1 VRKQLACKTGI
12 RAGSLVREL
21 WHAEAWDYFAPRDA
35 FFFLIAAR
43 AAGRKRKPMLR
54 HLAPLLLAASLV
66 HAAELPSNLT
76 AENLPPITPETRA
89 SAGRYLESRTAVF
102 HGWLPGT
109 REMLVTT
116 RFADTAQVHHVK
128 MPGGARRQLTFGREP
143 IGGLV
148 VQPKIGKAFVFSQDS
163 GGGEAYQLHR
173 FDFADGRSTLL
184 TDGKSRNTSA
194 RWSRDGKQLAY
205 TTTRRNGKDNDVHIM
220 DPFAP
225 ETDRAVFQ
233 VASGGWSVKSW
244 SHDGKKLLL
253 GEYLSI
259 NESRLHLLDIASG
272 KAELL
277 TPPGAEKESWAE
289 ATFGPDDTFVWALTD
304 RGSEFMR
311 LVRLDFATK
320 EVRVLVKDIPW
331 NIEDFA
337 LTADGQRM
345 AIVSNEDGAS
355 VLRIIDPQTGAIIT
369 QPKLP
374 LGVMGAVSWNANGHE
389 VAFSLNSAKSPT
401 DAWSYDLATAQL
413 TRWTESEIGGLDPA
427 QFSEPEIV
435 RVKSF
440 DGLGVSGFLYRPD
453 AKRWPGKRPCLVNIH
468 GGPEGQSLPVFQ
480 GRHNYYLNELGI
492 AIFYPNVRGSDGYGK
507 TFLTLDNGFK
517 REDSVKDIG
526 AFLDA
531 LAKDERLDAARF
543 AVTGGS
549 YGGYMSTASMV
560 HFGDRLRCGIDV
572 VGVADF
578 LTFLANTSAYRLDL
592 RRVEYGDERDP
603 KMREFL
609 VKISPSTH
617 AAEIRKPLFI
627 VQGKNDPRVPVSVAH
642 SMRDAMKKAG
652 GTVSYLEA
660 SDEGH
665 GFAKKPNADFQFLA
679 AVEFLRENLL
689 K

>member
-1 VRKQLACKTGI
+1 MFR
-12 RAGSLVREL
+12 
-21 WHAEAWDYFAPRDA
+21 
-35 FFFLIAAR
+35 LI
-43 AAGRKRKPMLR
+43 
-54 HLAPLLLAASLV
+54 APLLLTAALA
-66 HAAELPSNLT
+66 HAADIPANLT
-76 AENLPPITPETRA
+76 AENLPPITSETRA
-89 SAGRYLESRTAVF
+89 SASRYLEFRTASF
-102 HGWLPGT
+102 HGWVPGT

-116 RFADTAQVHHVK
+116 RFADTAQVHRVNV
-128 MPGGARRQLTFGREP
+128 PGGARRQLTFGREP
-143 IGGLV
+143 VSGV
-148 VQPKIGKAFVFSQDS
+148 HVQPKLGKAFVFSQDA
-163 GGGEAYQLHR
+163 GGSEAYQLHR
-173 FDFADGRSTLL
+173 YDFADGRSTLL
-184 TDGKSRNTSA
+184 TDGKSRNTGA
-194 RWSRDGKQLAY
+194 KWSRDGAQVAY
-205 TTTRRNGKDNDVHIM
+205 TSTRRNGKDNDVRIM

-225 ETDRAVFQ
+225 EKDREVFQ
-233 VASGGWSVKSW
+233 VSTGGWSVKSW

-253 GEYLSI
+253 GEYISI

-277 TPPGAEKESWAE
+277 TPPGAEMESWGE
-289 ATFGPDDTFVWALTD
+289 ATFGPDDTFAYALAD
-304 RGSEFMR
+304 RGSEFHR
-311 LVRLDFATK
+311 LVRFDFATK
-320 EVRVLVKDIPW
+320 EARVLTKDIAW
-331 NIEDFA
+331 DIEDFA
-337 LTADGQRM
+337 LSQNSQRM
-345 AIVSNEDGAS
+345 VIVSNEDGAS
-355 VLRIIDPQTGAIIT
+355 VLRIIDPQTGALIT

-374 LGVMGAVSWNANGHE
+374 LGVIGPVSWNANGRE
-389 VAFSLNSAKSPT
+389 IAFSMNSAKSPT
-401 DAWSYDLATAQL
+401 DAWSYNLDTAQL

-427 QFSEPEIV
+427 KFSEPEIV

-468 GGPEGQSLPVFQ
+468 GGPESQSLPVFQ
-480 GRHNYYLNELGI
+480 GRSNYYINELGI
-492 AIFYPNVRGSDGYGK
+492 ALFYPNVRGSDGYGK
-507 TFLTLDNGFK
+507 TFLALDNGFK
-517 REDSVKDIG
+517 RDDSVRDIG

-560 HFGDRLRCGIDV
+560 HFGDKLRCGIDV

-578 LTFLANTSAYRLDL
+578 ITFLANTSAYRLDL

-609 VKISPSTH
+609 ATISPSAH

-679 AVEFLRENLL
+679 TVEFLRENLL

>member
-1 VRKQLACKTGI
+1 
-12 RAGSLVREL
+12 
-21 WHAEAWDYFAPRDA
+21 
-35 FFFLIAAR
+35 
-43 AAGRKRKPMLR
+43 MLR
-54 HLAPLLLAASLV
+54 LITPLLLASAL
-66 HAAELPSNLT
+66 ATANDIPANLT

-89 SAGRYLESRTAVF
+89 SAGRYLEFRTASF

-109 REMLVTT
+109 REMLITT
-116 RFADTAQVHHVK
+116 RFADTAQVHRVSV
-128 MPGGARRQLTFGREP
+128 PGGARRQLTFGREP
-143 IGGLV
+143 VSGV
-148 VQPKIGKAFVFSQDS
+148 HVQPKLGNAFVFSQDA
-163 GGGEAYQLHR
+163 GGSEAYQLHR
-173 FDFADGRSTLL
+173 YDFADGRSTLL
-184 TDGKSRNTSA
+184 TDGKSRNTGA
-194 RWSRDGKQLAY
+194 KWSRDGAQLAY
-205 TTTRRNGKDNDVHIM
+205 TSTRRNGKDNDVRIM

-225 ETDRAVFQ
+225 EKDREVFQ
-233 VASGGWSVKSW
+233 VSTGGWSVKSW

-253 GEYLSI
+253 GEYISI

-272 KAELL
+272 KADLL
-277 TPPGAEKESWAE
+277 TPTGAEKESWGE
-289 ATFGPDDTFVWALTD
+289 ATFGPDDTFAYALTD
-304 RGSEFMR
+304 RGSEFHR
-311 LVRLDFATK
+311 LVRFDFATK
-320 EVRVLVKDIPW
+320 EVRVLTKGIAWD
-331 NIEDFA
+331 IEDFA
-337 LTADGQRM
+337 LSQNSQRM

-355 VLRIIDPQTGAIIT
+355 VLRIIDPQTGALIT

-374 LGVMGAVSWNANGHE
+374 LGVIGAVQWNSNGRE
-389 VAFSLNSAKSPT
+389 IAFSMNSAKSPT
-401 DAWSYDLATAQL
+401 DAWSYNLDTAQV

-427 QFSEPEIV
+427 KFSEPEIV

-453 AKRWPGKRPCLVNIH
+453 AKRWPGKRPCLLNIH

-480 GRHNYYLNELGI
+480 GRYNYYLNELGI

-517 REDSVKDIG
+517 REDSVRDIG

-531 LAKDERLDAARF
+531 LAKDGQLDAARF

-560 HFGDRLRCGIDV
+560 HFGDKLRCGIDV

-578 LTFLANTSAYRLDL
+578 ITFLANTSAYRLDL

-609 VKISPSTH
+609 AKISPSAH
-617 AAEIRKPLFI
+617 AAEIKKPLFI

-642 SMRDAMKKAG
+642 SMRDSMRKAG

-679 AVEFLRENLL
+679 TVEFLRENLL
-689 K
+689 KN

>member
-1 VRKQLACKTGI
+1 
-12 RAGSLVREL
+12 
-21 WHAEAWDYFAPRDA
+21 
-35 FFFLIAAR
+35 
-43 AAGRKRKPMLR
+43 MLR
-54 HLAPLLLAASLV
+54 HIAPLLLAVALANASDIP
-66 HAAELPSNLT
+66 ANLT
-76 AENLPPITPETRA
+76 AENLPPITPETRT
-89 SAGRYLESRTAVF
+89 SAGRYLESRTAAF
-102 HGWLPGT
+102 HGWLPGKH
-109 REMLVTT
+109 EMLVTT
-116 RFADTAQVHHVK
+116 RFADTAQVHRVK
-128 MPGGARRQLTFGREP
+128 TPGGARTQLTFGKEP
-143 IGGLV
+143 VSGAH
-148 VQPKIGKAFVFSQDS
+148 VQPKLGKAFVFSQDT
-163 GGGEAYQLHR
+163 GGSEAYQLHR
-173 FDFADGRSTLL
+173 FDFADGRTTLL
-184 TDGKSRNTSA
+184 TDGKSRNTGA

-205 TTTRRNGKDNDVHIM
+205 TSTRRNGKDNDVRIM
-220 DPFAP
+220 DPFTL
-225 ETDRAVFQ
+225 EKDREVFQ
-233 VASGGWSVKSW
+233 VSTGGWSVKSW

-253 GEYLSI
+253 GEYISA

-272 KAELL
+272 KAEPL
-277 TPPGAEKESWAE
+277 TPPGAEKESWGE
-289 ATFGPDDTFVWALTD
+289 TSFGSDDSFAYALTD
-304 RGSEFMR
+304 RGSEFMH

-320 EVRVLVKDIPW
+320 EARVLAKDIQW

-337 LTADGQRM
+337 LSPNSQRM

-355 VLRIIDPQTGAIIT
+355 VLRILDPQTGAIIT

-374 LGVMGAVSWNANGHE
+374 LGVIGSVSWNSNGHE
-389 VAFSLNSAKSPT
+389 IAFSMNSAKSPT
-401 DAWSYDLATAQL
+401 DAWSYNLDTAQL

-427 QFSEPEIV
+427 KFSEPEIV

-440 DGLGVSGFLYRPD
+440 DGVNVSGFLYRPD
-453 AKRWPGKRPCLVNIH
+453 AKRWPGKRPCLVSIH
-468 GGPEGQSLPVFQ
+468 GGPESQSLPVFQ
-480 GRHNYYLNELGI
+480 ARNNYYINELGI
-492 AIFYPNVRGSDGYGK
+492 ALFYPNVRGSDGYGK
-507 TFLTLDNGFK
+507 TFLALDNGFK

-531 LAKDERLDAARF
+531 LAKDGRLDAERF

-560 HFGDRLRCGIDV
+560 HFGDKLRCGIDV

-603 KMREFL
+603 KMRDFL
-609 VKISPSTH
+609 AKISPSAH
-617 AAEIRKPLFI
+617 ATEIRKPLFI

-642 SMRDAMKKAG
+642 SMRDAMRKAG

-679 AVEFLRENLL
+679 TVEFLRQNLL

>member
-1 VRKQLACKTGI
+1 
-12 RAGSLVREL
+12 
-21 WHAEAWDYFAPRDA
+21 
-35 FFFLIAAR
+35 
-43 AAGRKRKPMLR
+43 MLR
-54 HLAPLLLAASLV
+54 HIAPLFIAATIAS
-66 HAAELPSNLT
+66 ANDIPSNLT

-89 SAGRYLESRTAVF
+89 AAGRYLESRTAVF

-109 REMLVTT
+109 REMLITT
-116 RFADTAQVHHVK
+116 RFADTAQVHRVK
-128 MPGGARRQLTFGREP
+128 MPGGSRRQLTFGREP
-143 IGGLV
+143 VSGV
-148 VQPKIGKAFVFSQDS
+148 HVQPNIGQAFVFGQDA
-163 GGGEAYQLHR
+163 GGSESYQLHR

-184 TDGKSRNTSA
+184 TDGKSRNTGA

-205 TTTRRNGKDNDVHIM
+205 TSTKRNGKDSDVRIM

-225 ETDRAVFQ
+225 EKDREVFQ
-233 VASGGWSVKSW
+233 VSTGGWSVKSW
-244 SHDGKKLLL
+244 SHDGKKLML
-253 GEYLSI
+253 GEYISA
-259 NESRLHLLDIASG
+259 NESRLHVLDIVRG

-277 TPPGAEKESWAE
+277 TPPGAEKESWGE
-289 ATFGPDDTFVWALTD
+289 ATFGPDDTFAYALTD
-304 RGSEFMR
+304 RGSESHR

-320 EVRVLVKDIPW
+320 ESAVLVKDIPW
-331 NIEDFA
+331 SIEDFA
-337 LTADGQRM
+337 LSKNNERM

-355 VLRIIDPQTGAIIT
+355 VMRIIDPRTGALIM
-369 QPKLP
+369 QPRLP
-374 LGVMGAVSWNANGHE
+374 LGVIGAVQWNSNDHE
-389 VAFSLNSAKSPT
+389 IAFSLNSAKSPT
-401 DAWSYDLATAQL
+401 DAWSYDLQSGLL
-413 TRWTESEIGGLDPA
+413 TRWSESEIGGLDPA

-453 AKRWPGKRPCLVNIH
+453 AKRWPGKRPCLVSIH
-468 GGPEGQSLPVFQ
+468 GGPESQSLPVFQ
-480 GRHNYYLNELGI
+480 GRNNFYINELGV
-492 AIFYPNVRGSDGYGK
+492 ALFYPNVRGSDGYGK
-507 TFLTLDNGFK
+507 TFLALDNGFK
-517 REDSVKDIG
+517 REDSVRDIG

-531 LAKDERLDAARF
+531 LAKDERLDAARI

-609 VKISPSTH
+609 AKISPSAH
-617 AAEIRKPLFI
+617 ATEIKKPLFI

-679 AVEFLRENLL
+679 TVEFLREHLL